1 MHYYVVAIN
10 FRGCLM
16 KNLKGIKVA
25 LRKIIRRAKSD
36 TSMNLYVLN
45 SGCHSQLERDLITNI
60 LATDESSLVIVNKYT
75 GNRQTR
81 LDFIFDYDTPVDE
94 IIQDCSDNSYTTKLL
109 KVLKS

>member
-94 IIQDCSDNSYTTKLL
+94 SREFYANVTLCNGLI
-109 KVLKS
+109 KVVK